1 MGHFKL
7 IKRMCILICLSLEML
22 DSVVNI
28 GFIILNIVYTIWGWV
43 SPNDS
48 CPLEE
53 LVQKL
58 EFFKGLVK
66 YSDLIFVP
74 ARIDLMLLVRFLC
87 YSRTMEIKSTVGSV

>member
-7 IKRMCILICLSLEML
+7 IKRICILACLSLELL

-28 GFIILNIVYTIWGWV
+28 GFIIFNIVYTILGWV

-48 CPLEE
+48 CLLEE

-58 EFFKGLVK
+58 EFFKGFVK
-66 YSDLIFVP
+66 Y
-74 ARIDLMLLVRFLC
+74 
-87 YSRTMEIKSTVGSV
+87 